1 MNDIIHFAP
10 VVFKNWRDLLL
21 IHKFALE
28 EVETKVNILNQEFL
42 YTKDYNPI
50 EHIKTRIKTQESIR
64 KKLMRKGLDP
74 TINNAINFLKDIAG
88 IRIICSFKD
97 DIFTIAEMIRNQDDI
112 EVVKISDY
120 VTNPKPNGYQS
131 YHMVVSVPVF
141 LSSVTQHLNVEIQIR
156 TSAMDFWA
164 SLEHKIN
171 YKYNNKAPH
180 ELLVRLKECPQISSE
195 LDEKMSGIK
204 ESIDAIKKIDI
215 NDVMLN

>member
-1 MNDIIHFAP
+1 
-10 VVFKNWRDLLL
+10 
-21 IHKFALE
+21 
-28 EVETKVNILNQEFL
+28 
-42 YTKDYNPI
+42 
-50 EHIKTRIKTQESIR
+50 
-64 KKLMRKGLDP
+64 
-74 TINNAINFLKDIAG
+74 
-88 IRIICSFKD
+88 
-97 DIFTIAEMIRNQDDI
+97 
-112 EVVKISDY
+112 
-120 VTNPKPNGYQS
+120 
-131 YHMVVSVPVF
+131 MVVSVPVF

-180 ELLVRLKECPQISSE
+180 ELLVRLKECAQISSE

>member
-1 MNDIIHFAP
+1 MNDIIHFTP

-64 KKLMRKGLDP
+64 KKLRRKGYEPDLK
-74 TINNAINFLKDIAG
+74 NALIKIHDIAG

-97 DIFTIAEMIRNQDDI
+97 DIFTIAEMLKNQDDI

-120 VTNPKPNGYQS
+120 VTNPKQNGYQS
-131 YHMVVSVPVF
+131 YHIVVSVPVF

-171 YKYNNKAPH
+171 YKYNNKAPQ
-180 ELLVRLKECPQISSE
+180 ELLVRLRECAKISSE

-204 ESIDAIKKIDI
+204 ESVDAIKKIDI
-215 NDVMLN
+215 NDVMLS